1 MNNGDISVTI
11 TIDLDELE
19 SLADFGYIDKEVWH
33 NDIVQPEDVTNAI
46 HGIIADLW
54 KMNH

>member
-11 TIDLDELE
+11 TIDIDELE

-33 NDIVQPEDVTNAI
+33 NDTVQPEDVTNAI

>member
-11 TIDLDELE
+11 TIDIDELE
-19 SLADFGYIDKEVWH
+19 SLADFGYIDKDVWH
-33 NDIVQPEDVTNAI
+33 YDFVQPEDVTNAI

>member
-1 MNNGDISVTI
+1 MNSNNISVTI
-11 TIDLDELE
+11 TIDIDELK

-33 NDIVQPEDVTNAI
+33 NDIIQSEDVTNAI

-54 KMNH
+54 KMKY